1 MARKSTIITASLLLL
16 AVAAV
21 VLTAML
27 ETTERVA
34 EPPTYTVAV
43 ERDDVEEQEPPPTEA
58 AQMPTTSPIP
68 EREPEGELLTPSG
81 LNAAELE
88 AGLLGE
94 LKQYAEAFIAAER
107 ETGVNAVFLAA
118 VAALESG
125 WNTSEVAESKNN
137 LFGWSAATG
146 YASFESKEACIAEVA
161 ACVKCLYLTPDGA
174 YFNGYTVEAV
184 NTRYNGAEHWEK
196 TVKQIMQEIKD
207 RIEGSANNEQ

>member
-1 MARKSTIITASLLLL
+1 MIRKSMVVAASLLFL
-16 AVAAV
+16 AVAV
-21 VLTAML
+21 VLVVTP
-27 ETTERVA
+27 ETTEQVA
-34 EPPTYTVAV
+34 EPPTYAVAV
-43 ERDDVEEQEPPPTEA
+43 EWDDAEAPEPPPSEA
-58 AQMPTTSPIP
+58 AQMPTPSPK
-68 EREPEGELLTPSG
+68 PEGELLTPSG

-94 LKQYAEAFIAAER
+94 LKPYAEDFIAAER

-146 YASFESKEACIAEVA
+146 YASFEGKEACIEEVA
-161 ACVKCLYLTPDGA
+161 ACIKSLYLTPDGA

-196 TVKQIMQEIKD
+196 TVKQIMQEIEK